1 MRRCFFCMVAKFSH
15 VGLSYWNLKFDQ
27 KFSSSWSATFN
38 SVRRSGFFLYSF
50 FQVFDFEKV
59 CLVIIYFCVYILS
72 WELNLRGCH
81 FFVHSVS
88 FIVLHFSSTFLWVFF
103 FLVLWAFIWKTF
115 FWLQGKVWNLVLAF
129 LIMSI
134 EIFLHFFHENKMF
147 TEPKEN

>member
-1 MRRCFFCMVAKFSH
+1 MSDWAI
-15 VGLSYWNLKFDQ
+15 GIWNLTRRFLPLDQ
-27 KFSSSWSATFN
+27 LLSN

-59 CLVIIYFCVYILS
+59 CLVIIYFVYIFFHENWI
-72 WELNLRGCH
+72 WEAIT
-81 FFVHSVS
+81 FVHSVS

-129 LIMSI
+129 LIMSM
-134 EIFLHFFHENKMF
+134 EIFLNFFHENKMF